1 MTDIKQ
7 RFEELLLDGRDRSNP
22 LVGSQLDLGADGEY
36 FNPNTRALF
45 KFYRLGLQ
53 DGIDKS
59 VGVVPADAKP
69 EPEPE
74 HTPFHEPFHDCDF
87 KGPKVK
93 GEETCSVCGF
103 NWGDIPF

>member
-1 MTDIKQ
+1 MTNIKQ
-7 RFEELLLDGRDRSNP
+7 RFEELFLDGHDRSN
-22 LVGSQLDLGADGEY
+22 VMVSSQLQLGADGDY
-36 FNPNTRALF
+36 FNPYTKAMF

-59 VGVVPADAKP
+59 VGVVLAVA

-87 KGPKVK
+87 KGPKVN
-93 GEETCSVCGF
+93 GNETCSVCGF